1 MQPPERFDPQDPREW
16 LNRARS
22 NLALA
27 RRREPDVYLED
38 LCFECQQA
46 AEKALKGLLLS
57 RGVEFPY
64 IHDLDMLMALLE
76 DAGVVVPSEAR
87 RAVDLTVYAVA
98 GRYPGP
104 ARSITASE
112 YETAV
117 EIAETVVR
125 WAETTLSNR

>member
-16 LNRARS
+16 LNRAWS
-22 NLALA
+22 NLTLA
-27 RRREPDVYLED
+27 KRREPDVYMED

-46 AEKALKGLLLS
+46 TEKALKGLILS
-57 RGVEFPY
+57 RGGEFPY
-64 IHDLDMLMALLE
+64 IH
-76 DAGVVVPSEAR
+76 
-87 RAVDLTVYAVA
+87 

-112 YETAV
+112 YEAAV

-125 WAETTLSNR
+125 WTEATLGGS

>member
-27 RRREPDVYLED
+27 KRCEPDIYLED

-46 AEKALKGLLLS
+46 AEKALKGLVLS
-57 RGVEFPY
+57 RGGELPY
-64 IHDLDMLMALLE
+64 VHDLNLLVAILE
-76 DAGVVVPSEAR
+76 DAGVVVPGEAR
-87 RAVDLTVYAVA
+87 GAVALTVYAVA

-104 ARSITASE
+104 ARPITAAE
-112 YETAV
+112 YETAL
-117 EIAETVVR
+117 EMAEAVVR
-125 WAETTLSNR
+125 WVEMTLSNR